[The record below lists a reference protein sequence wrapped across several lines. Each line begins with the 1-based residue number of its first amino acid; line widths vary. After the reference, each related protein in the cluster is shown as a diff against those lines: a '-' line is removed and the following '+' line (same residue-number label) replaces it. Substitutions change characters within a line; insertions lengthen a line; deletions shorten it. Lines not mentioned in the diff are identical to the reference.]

1 MCNPAVAVWWVREEA
16 MGKSTGIAAAVSITL
31 LLGLSG
37 SAGAKVGAKCGGLS
51 NLTCGAGEFCEHAT
65 GACSPPDL
73 EGTCA
78 RVADVCAQIFL
89 PVCGCTG
96 RTFSNDC
103 ERRRDRVSKAHDG
116 KCL

>member
-1 MCNPAVAVWWVREEA
+1 MR
-16 MGKSTGIAAAVSITL
+16 KSAGAAAAVAITL

-37 SAGAKVGAKCGGLS
+37 SAGAKVGDKCGGSLS
-51 NLTCGAGEFCEHAT
+51 SACGAGEFCEHAT
-65 GACSPPDL
+65 AACSPPDL

-78 RVADVCAQIFL
+78 RVPQICAEIFL
-89 PVCGCTG
+89 PVCGCNG

-103 ERRRDRVSKAHDG
+103 ERRRDAVSKAHDG